1 MMLHQRSC
9 SMPIACSTTQVL
21 SRPPCRLARGRRGL
35 MVTCTAAIDH
45 PDIASFDSPSQNTAA
60 KCPLGFG
67 ASAASSITRSKHS
80 AEEISKL
87 QGPGWSALPLGNIND
102 LPSPQSKAN
111 WNPLQFVLGDFPEL
125 EKGEVPFMLER
136 YK

>member
-1 MMLHQRSC
+1 
-9 SMPIACSTTQVL
+9 
-21 SRPPCRLARGRRGL
+21 
-35 MVTCTAAIDH
+35 MVTRTAAIEH
-45 PDIASFDSPSQNTAA
+45 PDIAGFNVSPVNTPA

-80 AEEISKL
+80 AEEIRKL
-87 QGPGWSALPLGNIND
+87 QGPGWSALPQGNVDN
-102 LPSPQSKAN
+102 LPRPQGKAN